1 MHPHWRYRGATYSN
15 GTVSVAGP
23 GMTDAPPPPPPR
35 HAYVVDDDEPFRRSL
50 VALLESAGW
59 KAQAFAS
66 GREFAKAAGEL
77 EPGIVLL
84 DLNLGEG
91 SGLDLLER
99 EAPAFDR
106 FAVVMMTG
114 AGQIA
119 TAVRSIKAGAADFV
133 EKPFDA
139 GQLLDRLDGIAAD
152 FGVELHS
159 KAESREARRRIGMLS
174 PRERDVLDGLLA
186 GASNKHIARDLQISP
201 RTVEMHRA
209 RMVAKL
215 GAASTAEA
223 LELGRLA
230 GVKNAMN
237 VTGSGRTGGGPE

>member
-1 MHPHWRYRGATYSN
+1 
-15 GTVSVAGP
+15 
-23 GMTDAPPPPPPR
+23 MTEAPAPPR
-35 HAYVVDDDEPFRRSL
+35 RAYVVDDDEPFRSSL

-59 KAQAFAS
+59 TGNSFAS
-66 GREFAKAAGEL
+66 GREFTEAASEL
-77 EPGIVLL
+77 EPGVVLL

-91 SGLDLLER
+91 SGLELLER
-99 EAPAFDR
+99 EAPVFDR

-139 GQLLDRLDGIAAD
+139 GELLDRLDAIAVD
-152 FGVELHS
+152 FGAELQL
-159 KAESREARRRIGMLS
+159 KAASWEACRRIGLLS

-186 GASNKHIARDLQISP
+186 GASNKHIARELQISP

-215 GAASTAEA
+215 GASTTAEA

-230 GVKNAMN
+230 GVRNAMN
-237 VTGSGRTGGGPE
+237 PAGSGRTAGGRE